1 MPAYVQGYQQKMCT
15 VAPSLYCAVEINE
28 VLSRYFPPAR
38 PLLLV
43 SLCLQLFLNLA
54 DIRAV

>member
-1 MPAYVQGYQQKMCT
+1 MPPYVQGYQQKMYA

-28 VLSRYFPPAR
+28 VLSRLPPVG

-43 SLCLQLFLNLA
+43 SLCLLFLSLA